1 MTDESTSEAAATDAE
16 QGQQSDAAKETDWQA
31 EAEKWKGLAR
41 KHEDTWKVNKSKVD
55 EYDRL
60 VEASKTDQQR
70 LEERAAAAEGKA
82 GTLEGENLRLRVA
95 LAKGIP
101 LEHISRL
108 QGSTEEELAADAD
121 ALLGLIGGAQ
131 RQVPDL
137 RDAAGQRQ
145 VPNQQNADDWLRRLA
160 GRG

>member
-16 QGQQSDAAKETDWQA
+16 RGQQTDTAKETDWQA
-31 EAEKWKGLAR
+31 EAEKWKSLAR
-41 KHEDTWKVNKSKVD
+41 KHEDTWKANKDKVA

-70 LEERAAAAEGKA
+70 QEEQAVRLGS
-82 GTLEGENLRLRVA
+82 LEGENMRLRVA

-101 LEHISRL
+101 LEHIGRL
-108 QGSTEEELAADAD
+108 QGSTEEELSADAD
-121 ALLGLIGGAQ
+121 ALLGLVGGQ
-131 RQVPDL
+131 SQQVPDL
-137 RDAAGQRQ
+137 RDAAGQRS
-145 VPNQQNADDWLRRLA
+145 VPSTDNADDWLRRLA